1 MKNLLLFFIL
11 LLGKSLFSQSF
22 TSVSGKIIDN
32 VTKQPLEGVYIG
44 IPAKGANTSSIGVIT
59 NAAGEFVLKY
69 PILLQATGSLI
80 ITKIDF
86 KNIRKNLLEFK
97 DKKDSLIFEFEPV
110 DKKSIEPRDGKKTI
124 DYVIARIEKNY
135 NTNPYFMYGFYQ
147 EYLSWDSTYVKIA
160 EGVLKTEKYPFPE
173 KGNLGEVSKLM
184 KGRSYEKNER
194 KDEWGNLEFSNGADL
209 VTRTI
214 ETKNPDFLDKAN
226 LKNYKFQINAELSE
240 YDGMPV
246 FNISF
251 SPIDKKVRGGKIG
264 KMQIDTLTMGI
275 LALEYEFTSEG
286 LKDIMGGSAF
296 GGNQDAKVKTFKIAQ
311 YYHAALN
318 NYYLHQSTFKIEAEI
333 TQNKVKIP
341 ASLNLSFSATE
352 ANTRMGFP
360 IKDNEILEDTN
371 FPNGGKKHDD
381 TFWGNFNYIKSTEE
395 FRKIIH

>member
-11 LLGKSLFSQSF
+11 LFGKSLFSQSF

-32 VTKQPLEGVYIG
+32 ITKQPLEGVYIG

-97 DKKDSLIFEFEPV
+97 DKKDSLIFEFESV

-124 DYVIARIEKNY
+124 EYVIARIEKNY

-226 LKNYKFQINAELSE
+226 LKNYKFQINTELSE

-318 NYYLHQSTFKIEAEI
+318 NYYLHQSTFKIEAEV

-381 TFWGNFNYIKSTEE
+381 SFWGNFNYIKPTEE
-395 FRKIIH
+395 FRKIIR